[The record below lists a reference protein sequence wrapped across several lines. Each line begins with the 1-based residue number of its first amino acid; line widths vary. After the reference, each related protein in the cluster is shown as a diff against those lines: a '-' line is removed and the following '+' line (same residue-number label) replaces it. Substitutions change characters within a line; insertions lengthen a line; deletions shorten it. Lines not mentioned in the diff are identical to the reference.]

1 MIIANLPHKTLQKGD
16 YIKKF
21 DDATNIDDLL
31 SKIKVKEPTKIIVD
45 DMPLY
50 CQLKFD
56 DKYKE
61 YEIVFDDL
69 PIFDEHIL
77 EHIDNIKLKRFK
89 PKQEWQL
96 QFGKEVY
103 VTNDSSIKHQ
113 FIDKNVF
120 CFDKKDLIE
129 FKKNN
134 WQIDDGY
141 MLRVF
146 FDGKNINF
154 EGASKPVDKSL

>member
-1 MIIANLPHKTLQKGD
+1 MIIANITNKTLQKGD

-21 DDATNIDDLL
+21 DDVTNIDELL

-61 YEIVFDDL
+61 YQIELDDL
-69 PIFDEHIL
+69 PIFDETIL
-77 EHIDNIKLKRFK
+77 DKIDNIKLKRFK
-89 PKQEWQL
+89 PKQDWQL

-103 VTNDSSIKHQ
+103 ITNDGALREQ
-113 FIDKNVF
+113 FFDKNVF
-120 CFDKKDLIE
+120 CFTKDDLIE

-146 FDGKNINF
+146 FGGKNINF
-154 EGASKPVDKSL
+154 EGTSKPENESL

>member
-1 MIIANLPHKTLQKGD
+1 MGNFFTSSQ
-16 YIKKF
+16 
-21 DDATNIDDLL
+21 
-31 SKIKVKEPTKIIVD
+31 
-45 DMPLY
+45 
-50 CQLKFD
+50 
-56 DKYKE
+56 
-61 YEIVFDDL
+61 
-69 PIFDEHIL
+69 IFDVEGV
-77 EHIDNIKLKRFK
+77 D
-89 PKQEWQL
+89 
-96 QFGKEVY
+96 
-103 VTNDSSIKHQ
+103 KHQ